1 MKITQLKQQVKN
13 PERASI
19 FVDGKYSFSLTLD
32 QVLQEK
38 LKKDVALDQ
47 SRLKQLQK
55 LSEEGKLRARTL
67 EWLLRRPHS
76 SKELRD
82 YLYKKN
88 VEKDLIKKMVLEFTD
103 NKYLNDVEFAR
114 WFAENRIRKNKST
127 REITAELNAKGI
139 NREIIASILEDS
151 ESADEKKRIKELVTK
166 LRSRSRYKDEDK
178 LILYLQ
184 RKGFKWSDIKEVVKE
199 L

>member
-13 PERASI
+13 PDRASI

-38 LKKDVALDQ
+38 LKKDLELDEA
-47 SRLKQLQK
+47 RLKQLKK

-67 EWLLRRPHS
+67 EWVLRRPHS
-76 SKELRD
+76 TRELRE

-88 VEKDLIKKMVLEFTD
+88 VEKDFIEQMVLELKD
-103 NKYLNDVEFAR
+103 KKYLNDVEFAR
-114 WFAENRIRKNKST
+114 WFAENRICKNKST
-127 REITAELNAKGI
+127 REVTAELIAKGI
-139 NREIIASILEDS
+139 DSKVIKSVLDDS
-151 ESADEKKRIKELVTK
+151 ETSTELERIKALVTK
-166 LRSRSRYKDEDK
+166 LKKRSRYQDEEK
-178 LILYLQ
+178 LIAYLL
-184 RKGFKWSDIKEVVKE
+184 RKGYKWRDVKDA